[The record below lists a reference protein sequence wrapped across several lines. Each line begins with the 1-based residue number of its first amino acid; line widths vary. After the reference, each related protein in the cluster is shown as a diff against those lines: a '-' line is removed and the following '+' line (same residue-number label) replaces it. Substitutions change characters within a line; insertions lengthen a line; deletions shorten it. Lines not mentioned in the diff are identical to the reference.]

1 MHATPRFTV
10 LSAELLHET
19 NTFCALPTT
28 LASFAERGLLHG
40 EQAIAARQALNTE
53 LGGFLEAAREHGW
66 AMVHTVSAHAQP
78 GGRVTRQAFDELVAP
93 ILAAAQAQVHAGR
106 LDGILLALH
115 GAMVTETRE
124 DGEGELLA
132 RLRRVVGP
140 RVPIAIT
147 LDPHANVTRQMCDLA
162 NIMVSF
168 KTYPHTDMR
177 VAGRHAADILQRTM
191 AGEIKPRT
199 LRVSRPLLE
208 EANSGRTDIGPMVQR
223 IAQAR
228 EYETTPDVFAVSV
241 NGGFANADIAE
252 VGPSVVITAQ
262 GDMAAHARFAQGLAD
277 DMWACRSERINQ
289 FHTVAQ
295 AAALCHAHA
304 LSHTAGRGP
313 IVVADYA
320 DNPGAGAYGD
330 STALLEAL
338 LQEGV
343 KDACFG
349 ALIDPE
355 TVQLL
360 MGHAV
365 GDEVQV
371 RLGGKTDARFGGAP
385 LALTGRLL
393 LLSDGH
399 YVGSG
404 TMLGG
409 LKRSWGPTAV
419 LQVQGITILVASHRA
434 QMLDLEQ
441 FKAFGIH
448 PEQKRIVA
456 VKSMQHFRAAFEPIA
471 SQVIVCDSGAL
482 ATLDYA
488 QLPFARR
495 PRPLFP
501 FEQDIDIQAW
511 LASHEQGLY
520 LPGRA

>member
-199 LRVSRPLLE
+199 LLGGTDVLGWRQVGDGFARGAKRHALIRRWH
-208 EANSGRTDIGPMVQR
+208 EAIGPVQ
-223 IAQAR
+223 
-228 EYETTPDVFAVSV
+228 S
-241 NGGFANADIAE
+241 
-252 VGPSVVITAQ
+252 
-262 GDMAAHARFAQGLAD
+262 
-277 DMWACRSERINQ
+277 
-289 FHTVAQ
+289 
-295 AAALCHAHA
+295 
-304 LSHTAGRGP
+304 P
-313 IVVADYA
+313 IHRRTELVH
-320 DNPGAGAYGD
+320 
-330 STALLEAL
+330 
-338 LQEGV
+338 Q
-343 KDACFG
+343 
-349 ALIDPE
+349 
-355 TVQLL
+355 
-360 MGHAV
+360 H
-365 GDEVQV
+365 
-371 RLGGKTDARFGGAP
+371 
-385 LALTGRLL
+385 
-393 LLSDGH
+393 H
-399 YVGSG
+399 
-404 TMLGG
+404 
-409 LKRSWGPTAV
+409 KR
-419 LQVQGITILVASHRA
+419 R
-434 QMLDLEQ
+434 
-441 FKAFGIH
+441 
-448 PEQKRIVA
+448 
-456 VKSMQHFRAAFEPIA
+456 
-471 SQVIVCDSGAL
+471 
-482 ATLDYA
+482 
-488 QLPFARR
+488 
-495 PRPLFP
+495 
-501 FEQDIDIQAW
+501 
-511 LASHEQGLY
+511 
-520 LPGRA
+520 